1 MSRLTLRY
9 GESEV
14 SINIPSENLLQI
26 VEPNELPGVKDEVA
40 EITRALTNPINSKR
54 ISELGHGGQK
64 VAIIVSD
71 ITRPTPSHK
80 LLPPLLRELN
90 DCGIPD
96 GDITIVFATGLH
108 RRLIESEMGQQVGL
122 DVYHRVKC
130 INHDV
135 DDCTHI
141 GTTGRG
147 TKVNVLRAVVNADVV
162 VCVGTIELHYFA
174 GYSGGAKSILPGVSS
189 KETIEMNHRLMFLPG
204 ASSGK
209 VDSPVRAD
217 IEEAGAMLGIDFILN
232 VVLNAKKEIVKAFAG
247 HMIDAHRAGVAYVDE
262 MYKVPVKDKA
272 DIVITSSGGAPK
284 DLNMY
289 QAYKALDN
297 ATHAI
302 TEGGSIIL
310 VAECAEGLGNDVFE
324 RWVGEA
330 KSPGDVIR
338 RIEQKFVLGGHMAAQ
353 IAKIAEKHDIYLVS
367 AMTEELTKKAFFTPV
382 KDAQDALARAM
393 EKHGK
398 DARVI
403 VMPYGNSTLPV
414 A

>member
-9 GESEV
+9 GRSEV
-14 SINIPSENLLQI
+14 GVNIPRENLLQI
-26 VEPNELPGVKDEVA
+26 VEPNELLGAKDEIA
-40 EITRALTNPINSKR
+40 EIGEALTNPINSKR
-54 ISELGHGGQK
+54 LSELVRDGQK
-64 VAIIVSD
+64 VVIAVSD

-80 LLPPLLRELN
+80 LLPPLLQELN
-90 DCGIPD
+90 DGGIPD
-96 GDITIVFATGLH
+96 EDITIVFATGLH
-108 RRLIESEMGQQVGL
+108 RGLTEGEMKQQVGL
-122 DVYHRVKC
+122 DVHNRVKC
-130 INHDV
+130 TNHDV
-135 DDCTHI
+135 DDCTYI

-147 TKVNVLRAVVNADVV
+147 AKVSVLRAVVNADIV

-189 KETIEMNHRLMFLPG
+189 GETIEMNHKLMLLPG

-217 IEEAGAMLGIDFILN
+217 MEEAGAMLGVDFILN

-247 HMIDAHRAGVAYVDE
+247 DMIGAHRAGVVYVDK
-262 MYKVPVKDKA
+262 MYKVPVKGKA
-272 DIVITSSGGAPK
+272 DIAIASSGGAPK

-302 TEGGSIIL
+302 TEKGSIIL
-310 VAECAEGLGNDVFE
+310 VAECAEGLGNETFE
-324 RWVGEA
+324 RWVNEA

-338 RIEQKFVLGGHMAAQ
+338 RIKQRFVLGGHMAAQ
-353 IAKIAEKHDIYLVS
+353 IARIVEKHDIYLVS
-367 AMTEELTKKAFFTPV
+367 AMPEELAKKTFFIPA
-382 KDAQDALARAM
+382 KDAQDALTRAM

-398 DARVI
+398 DVKVI
-403 VMPYGNSTLPV
+403 VMPYGNSTLPIT
-414 A
+414 